1 MAKKNKSG
9 KKRVVGKVF
18 LVIGILISMA
28 VGSMAATAPGER
40 FPKSLKL

>member
-28 VGSMAATAPGER
+28 VGSMAATG
-40 FPKSLKL
+40 